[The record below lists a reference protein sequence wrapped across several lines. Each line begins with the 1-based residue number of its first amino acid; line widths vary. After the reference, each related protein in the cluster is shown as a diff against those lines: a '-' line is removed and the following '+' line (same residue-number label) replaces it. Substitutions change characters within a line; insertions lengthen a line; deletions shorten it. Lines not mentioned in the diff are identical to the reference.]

1 MGFGQAVAYCFK
13 NYANFNGR
21 AGRSEYWFFYLFNV
35 LLVIAAI
42 LVIGIVG
49 AITHAGILTG
59 LLYLVFVVASL
70 GLILPG
76 IAVTIRRL
84 HDTDHS
90 GWWVWIALVPLLGVI
105 LLIVWY
111 CTQGTS
117 GPNKFGDDPL
127 QTSPEGIKQTFA

>member
-1 MGFGQAVAYCFK
+1 MTLSEAVKSCLGKYTTWQ
-13 NYANFNGR
+13 GR
-21 AGRSEYWFFYLFNV
+21 ASRSEYWFFYLFNV